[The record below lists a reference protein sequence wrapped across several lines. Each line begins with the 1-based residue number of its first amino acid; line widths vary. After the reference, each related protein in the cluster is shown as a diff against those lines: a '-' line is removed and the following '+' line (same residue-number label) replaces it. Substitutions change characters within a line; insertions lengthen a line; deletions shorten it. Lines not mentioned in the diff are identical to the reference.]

1 MTGARSFAQLL
12 FLLFLYFM
20 STRLLQTLV
29 ETLQAK
35 LLFGISLKMRWKWL
49 FFCDSLFFCW
59 NTTPPSW
66 HNKFVHQDICSWFNL
81 GGHFCGLPKHLA
93 VTVFCLLLELHT
105 IAMQCMIQNAFW
117 SKHAVQI
124 LKLMPNYKGF
134 LFLSFSLGPLPK
146 TMVSR
151 GTMKK
156 LWALLNLS
164 VRIWIF
170 ICVPWQS

>member
-12 FLLFLYFM
+12 LLFLYFM

-49 FFCDSLFFCW
+49 FFCASLFFCW

-81 GGHFCGLPKHLA
+81 GGHFCGLPKHLV
-93 VTVFCLLLELHT
+93 VTVFCLLLELHAT
-105 IAMQCMIQNAFW
+105 VHTPSRCNARF
-117 SKHAVQI
+117 K
-124 LKLMPNYKGF
+124 M
-134 LFLSFSLGPLPK
+134 LFGAN
-146 TMVSR
+146 TQY
-151 GTMKK
+151 K
-156 LWALLNLS
+156 LWNWCLIIKASCFCLLAWALCRKQWCQGVQWKSCGPN
-164 VRIWIF
+164 
-170 ICVPWQS
+170 